1 MSPAITRVYLA
12 RHGGTTASADD
23 RFAGASN
30 VNLSD
35 AGREQARRLGKRL
48 QSVHFDAAYCSD
60 MQRTRDTAAA
70 VCAAHGLTATPMA
83 DFREINHGHWEGLTH
98 GEVEKKYGDEY
109 SHWSA
114 DPLTYA
120 PPGGDTGLAV
130 LARAMPALRRLVER
144 HAGQQILLVAH
155 TGTNRLMLCSLIGID
170 PRRYRDRLGQD
181 LACLNILEFAS
192 PTDPRAVTINDTS
205 HLEGM

>member
-1 MSPAITRVYLA
+1 MTMPLTRVYLA

-70 VCAAHGLTATPMA
+70 VCAPHGMTATPMA

-98 GEVEKKYGDEY
+98 AEVEAKYPKEY
-109 SHWSA
+109 YRWSA

-130 LARAMPALRRLVER
+130 LARAMPALRQLVDR
-144 HAGQQILLVAH
+144 HAGQEILVVAH
-155 TGTNRLMLCSLIGID
+155 TATNRLLLCGLIGID
-170 PRRYRDRLGQD
+170 PRRYRERLGQD

-192 PTDPRAVTINDTS
+192 PTEARAVTINDTS
-205 HLEGM
+205 HLDGM